1 MVLSFLNILV
11 FTTMLFVQIKNR
23 IRLESW
29 KVLILKVKTIIL
41 FLIIIL
47 EISVFIRYTFTFNKT
62 RIYDGILITSNFV
75 ESVVFFMICYF
86 YTKKAA
92 HFLEESKK
100 IRKIMRVVMYAS
112 GSIFLIMAIYQYWD
126 GNVKKNSRSGLC
138 KTVYFILPNCINQIA
153 NGFFFYIGVKV
164 MKSIN

>member
-1 MVLSFLNILV
+1 
-11 FTTMLFVQIKNR
+11 
-23 IRLESW
+23 
-29 KVLILKVKTIIL
+29 
-41 FLIIIL
+41 
-47 EISVFIRYTFTFNKT
+47 
-62 RIYDGILITSNFV
+62 
-75 ESVVFFMICYF
+75 MICYF

-126 GNVKKNSRSGLC
+126 GNVTKNSRSGLC